1 MVRPVTSSDTYPDG
15 RKRMRLSLGLEQFSW
30 TVDGKEEQFSDLL
43 ALAGRGDSR
52 VDTLRDQLG
61 RSQAELES
69 VSARFTELAGMIP
82 ADIGNLEDR
91 LSGILNAATVEA
103 EEIRAEAHR
112 FAETVQAEA
121 EERAA
126 RIVAEAQI
134 EHQQAAEL
142 RAEMEA
148 RSKQL
153 RADIARL
160 REQASHNA
168 AQLLAEADNRAE
180 EMLAQVQCDV
190 DAQRVAAQAKLE
202 ELDQVRE
209 KIIAQLKHFYDKFNA
224 LERPMEPVNRIRSI
238 SLAVPPPDSAATRD
252 AQQADDVDVNQAPL
266 GGVG

>member
-1 MVRPVTSSDTYPDG
+1 VTSSDTYPDG
-15 RKRMRLSLGLEQFSW
+15 PKRTRLSFGLEQFSW
-30 TVDGKEEQFSDLL
+30 TVDGQEEQFSDLL

-52 VDTLRDQLG
+52 IVTLREQLG

-91 LSGILNAATVEA
+91 LSKILNAATVEA

-112 FAETVQAEA
+112 FAETVRAEA

-126 RIVAEAQI
+126 RIVVEAQI

-148 RSKQL
+148 RSKHL

-160 REQASHNA
+160 REQASRNA

-180 EMLAQVQCDV
+180 EMLAQVQRDI
-190 DAQRVAAQAKLE
+190 DAQCAAAQTKLE

-209 KIIAQLKHFYDKFNA
+209 KIITQLKHFYDKFNA
-224 LERPMEPVNRIRSI
+224 LERPLEPVNRIRSI
-238 SLAVPPPDSAATRD
+238 ALAVPPSDSASTTD
-252 AQQADDVDVNQAPL
+252 AQPADDVDVTREPL